1 MNNSNNIGAI
11 CLAASLSLAGCAVN
25 EPPTVAVQP
34 VTIGA
39 SDFCQFMTRKLT
51 WDVRD
56 TRPTID
62 GIRRLNSKYVSR
74 CSSKKRSA

>member
-1 MNNSNNIGAI
+1 MKALFI
-11 CLAASLSLAGCAVN
+11 LSILLLAGCAVN
-25 EPPTVAVQP
+25 ETPTVAVQP
-34 VTIGA
+34 ITIGA

-74 CSSKKRSA
+74 CSSKNRSA

>member
-1 MNNSNNIGAI
+1 MKAMFVF
-11 CLAASLSLAGCAVN
+11 CTLLLAGCAVN
-25 EPPTVAVQP
+25 EPPTVQVQP

-74 CSSKKRSA
+74 CSSKNRSA